1 MDTLE
6 KFRLDFY
13 YIRKV
18 IGWSLDDIANMLNM
32 SRKGVINILT
42 KEGKMTT
49 VYYNAIMN
57 LIDDV
62 FPGVKHYSSSVRY
75 GTETELIHILLDC
88 DSMEKRAVMALVD
101 NIVAYKGTKMGS
113 KGISNEILL
122 AYQIDKRE

>member
-1 MDTLE
+1 MDALE

-32 SRKGVINILT
+32 SHTGIINILT

-49 VYYNAIMN
+49 VYYNALMN
-57 LIDDV
+57 LIDDS

-75 GTETELIHILLDC
+75 ETETELIHILLDS
-88 DSMEKRAVMALVD
+88 DSMEKHAVMALVD
-101 NIVAYKGTKMGS
+101 NIVARKGTKMGS
-113 KGISNEILL
+113 KDISNEILL
-122 AYQIDKRE
+122 AYQINKRE

>member
-1 MDTLE
+1 LDALE

-32 SRKGVINILT
+32 SHTGIINILT

-49 VYYNAIMN
+49 VYYNALMN
-57 LIDDV
+57 LIDDQ

-75 GTETELIHILLDC
+75 GTETELIRILLDS
-88 DSMEKRAVMALVD
+88 DSMEKHAVMELV
-101 NIVAYKGTKMGS
+101 NTIVARKGTKMGS
-113 KGISNEILL
+113 KDLSTEIVL
-122 AYQIDKRE
+122 AYQHQ